1 MRGRQHWRAP
11 IGYDRHMGVSMAT
24 YEQVALEDGDTTWE
38 YVCGQLREK
47 PGMTQE
53 HNSAAFELAFQI
65 RSQTG
70 REHFETRNNSGRL
83 KTGAGNA
90 FVPDVIVLPKGLTAT
105 QHGTRALEV
114 YDQPVPFVAETW
126 SKSTGDYDSNTKI
139 PEYRARGDLEIW
151 RVHPYEKLVT
161 AWRRQPDGS
170 YIESVHTEGSVAIE
184 SLPGVSIDIAALF
197 S

>member
-1 MRGRQHWRAP
+1 MS
-11 IGYDRHMGVSMAT
+11 IGYTAGMGVSLAT

-53 HNSAAFELAFQI
+53 HHQASFLLAHYIANQVSLHDFEI
-65 RSQTG
+65 RS
-70 REHFETRNNSGRL
+70 NAGRL

-90 FVPDVIVLPKGLTAT
+90 FVPDVIVLPIGMTSM
-105 QHGTRALEV
+105 QHGTGKLEV

-139 PEYRARGDLEIW
+139 PEYRSRGDLEIW
-151 RVHPYEKLVT
+151 RVHPYERLVT

-170 YIESVHTEGSVAIE
+170 YDESVHADGLVAIN
-184 SLPGVSIDIAALF
+184 SLPGVVIDLGELF

>member
-1 MRGRQHWRAP
+1 
-11 IGYDRHMGVSMAT
+11 MAT

-47 PGMTQE
+47 PAMTQE
-53 HNSAAFELAFQI
+53 HNDAAFELAYQI
-65 RSQTG
+65 RSQIG
-70 REHFETRNNSGRL
+70 RERFETRSNSGRL

-90 FVPDVIVLPKGLTAT
+90 FVPDVIVLPKGMTAT
-105 QHGTRALEV
+105 QHATRKLET

-139 PEYRARGDLEIW
+139 PEYRSRGDLEIW

-170 YIESVHTEGSVAIE
+170 YIESVHTEGSVPIE
-184 SLPGVSIDIAALF
+184 SLPGVRIVLAELF

>member
-1 MRGRQHWRAP
+1 
-11 IGYDRHMGVSMAT
+11 MGVSLAT

-47 PGMTQE
+47 PGTTQE
-53 HNSAAFELAFQI
+53 HHNASFSLAFDI
-65 RSQTG
+65 ASQVDRTK
-70 REHFETRNNSGRL
+70 FEIRNNSGRL

-90 FVPDVIVLPKGLTAT
+90 FVPDVIVLPKGMTAT
-105 QHGTRALEV
+105 QHGTRKLET

-139 PEYRARGDLEIW
+139 PEYRSRGDLEIW

-170 YIESVHTEGSVAIE
+170 YTESVHTEGVVAIE
-184 SLPGVSIDIAALF
+184 SLSGVSIDLATLF

>member
-1 MRGRQHWRAP
+1 
-11 IGYDRHMGVSMAT
+11 MGISAAT
-24 YEQVALEDGDTTWE
+24 YEQVALEDSDTVWE

-53 HNSAAFELAFQI
+53 HNDAAFYLAHQLA
-65 RSQTG
+65 SQLSPG
-70 REHFETRNNSGRL
+70 QYRVRNNSGRL
-83 KTGAGNA
+83 RTGAGNS
-90 FVPDVIVLPKGLTAT
+90 FVPDVTVLPVGMTAT
-105 QHGTRALEV
+105 QHGTGRLET

-139 PEYRARGDLEIW
+139 PEYKSRGDLEIW

-170 YIESVHTEGSVAIE
+170 YSESIHREGAVPIA
-184 SLPGVSIDIAALF
+184 SLPGVSVDLKTLF
-197 S
+197 A